1 MLQNR
6 LRFAR
11 VNHDSIARMGQPPDI
26 IVAQRRNGPDFDRLI
41 HKEHPLVNPPAI
53 VAFSSWLSSPLG
65 QYLAE
70 QERAWLA
77 RTVDGIFG
85 FVAVQMDVPELD
97 GLVHNR
103 MPNRWRVG
111 WQGDVR
117 CEEEQLP
124 LATASVDLMIL
135 PHGFDFSADPHQLLR
150 EVDRVL
156 VPDGR
161 LVLTG
166 FNPMSLWGMRR
177 LGANRELMPWQGR
190 FLRMNRVKDW
200 LTLLNFEV
208 IGGAMMAYCP
218 PLNTCRW
225 RQRFDFM
232 EAAGDRWW
240 PIGGAVYGLHAIKRT
255 AGMRLIRPQWQ
266 QPRLSGRLAA
276 WTDKQ
281 SLKSR
286 DEEQA

>member
-1 MLQNR
+1 M
-6 LRFAR
+6 
-11 VNHDSIARMGQPPDI
+11 
-26 IVAQRRNGPDFDRLI
+26 
-41 HKEHPLVNPPAI
+41 NPPAI

-65 QYLAE
+65 QYLAGC
-70 QERAWLA
+70 ERDWLA

-85 FVAVQMDVPELD
+85 FVAVQMDVPQIDALAY
-97 GLVHNR
+97 NR
-103 MPNRWRVG
+103 MPKRWHIG
-111 WQGDVR
+111 WHGDVR

-124 LATASVDLMIL
+124 LATSSVDLLVL

-166 FNPMSLWGMRR
+166 FNPMSLWGLRR
-177 LGANRELMPWQGR
+177 LGASQEHMPWRGR
-190 FLRMNRVKDW
+190 FLRMSRVKDW

-208 IGGAMMAYCP
+208 IGGAMMAYSP

-225 RQRFDFM
+225 RERFAFM

-240 PIGGAVYGLHAIKRT
+240 PVAGAVYGLHAVKRT

-266 QPRLSGRLAA
+266 SHALAGRLATF
-276 WTDKQ
+276 TDKH

-286 DEEQA
+286 KDEA